1 MAGRDTVG
9 RPGDIEAA
17 AAELYGLP
25 LDEFTAARNE
35 RVKQARAAGDG
46 GAAVAI
52 GRLAKPNKVAWLA
65 NQLVRE
71 DADGIRA
78 LLELGES
85 MRQATA
91 ALATEQLRQASRQQ
105 HQVINALVQQA
116 RSLASAA
123 GQAMSDDTARGLGDT
138 LHAAL
143 ADEQAARQLSQGR
156 LISGLASSGFPGID
170 AGAASGP
177 ARATSAGRRA
187 QPGKPGAGQR
197 AAGQRAATGTAAA
210 RRREQVTRARQD
222 EREARGR
229 AAKADRARENAQ
241 AALALA
247 EDAARAAAGN
257 VGRLEAELDAA
268 LQARTS
274 ADRAQRQARKDA
286 DRADRMARHAQRRLA
301 DATARTWSSNAGASS
316 PGASQQ
322 PLVGRAQVL
331 ALSGAPALPL
341 PQLPGR
347 IGQVRQLG
355 HDLND
360 LPAARLIT
368 AEREDRDLDGRH
380 GPVGP
385 VPARAPAS

>member
-1 MAGRDTVG
+1 MTGRDTAG
-9 RPGDIEAA
+9 RPGGAEAA

-46 GAAVAI
+46 GAAEAI
-52 GRLAKPNKVAWLA
+52 GKLAKPNKVAWLA

-91 ALATEQLRQASRQQ
+91 SLATEQLRQASRQQ
-105 HQVINALVQQA
+105 HQIINALVQQA

-123 GQAMSDDTARGLGDT
+123 GQAMSEDTARGLGDT

-156 LISGLASSGFPGID
+156 LSSGLASSGFPGID
-170 AGAASGP
+170 AGAASRP
-177 ARATSAGRRA
+177 ARATTAGRRA
-187 QPGKPGAGQR
+187 QPGQR
-197 AAGQRAATGTAAA
+197 AAGQRAAGQRGAAGMVAA

-229 AAKADRARENAQ
+229 AAKADRAREKAQ
-241 AALALA
+241 AALARA
-247 EDAARAAAGN
+247 EDAARAAAGD
-257 VGRLEAELDAA
+257 VGRLETELDAA

-274 ADRAQRQARKDA
+274 ADRAQRQARQDA
-286 DRADRMARHAQRRLA
+286 SRADRVARHAQQRLA
-301 DATARTWSSNAGASS
+301 DATARRT
-316 PGASQQ
+316 
-322 PLVGRAQVL
+322 
-331 ALSGAPALPL
+331 
-341 PQLPGR
+341 
-347 IGQVRQLG
+347 
-355 HDLND
+355 DL
-360 LPAARLIT
+360 
-368 AEREDRDLDGRH
+368 ER
-380 GPVGP
+380 
-385 VPARAPAS
+385 

>member
-9 RPGDIEAA
+9 RPGDVEAA

-35 RVKQARAAGDG
+35 RVKQARAVGDG

-52 GRLAKPNKVAWLA
+52 GKLAKPNKVAWLA

-71 DADGIRA
+71 DADEIRA

-91 ALATEQLRQASRQQ
+91 SLAAEQLRQASRQQ
-105 HQVINALVQQA
+105 HQIIYALVQQA

-123 GQAMSDDTARGLGDT
+123 GQAMSEDTARGLEDT

-177 ARATSAGRRA
+177 ARATAAGRRA
-187 QPGKPGAGQR
+187 QPGRPGAGQR
-197 AAGQRAATGTAAA
+197 AAGQRAAGQRAAGQRAAGQRAAGQRAAAGTAAA

-301 DATARTWSSNAGASS
+301 DATARRT
-316 PGASQQ
+316 
-322 PLVGRAQVL
+322 
-331 ALSGAPALPL
+331 
-341 PQLPGR
+341 
-347 IGQVRQLG
+347 
-355 HDLND
+355 DL
-360 LPAARLIT
+360 
-368 AEREDRDLDGRH
+368 EQ
-380 GPVGP
+380 
-385 VPARAPAS
+385 

>member
-9 RPGDIEAA
+9 RPGGVEAA
-17 AAELYGLP
+17 AEELYGLP

-35 RVKQARAAGDG
+35 RVKQARADGDS

-52 GRLAKPNKVAWLA
+52 GKLAKPNKVAWLA

-156 LISGLASSGFPGID
+156 LSSGLASSGFPGLD
-170 AGAASGP
+170 AAAAAPP
-177 ARATSAGRRA
+177 ARATAAGRRA
-187 QPGKPGAGQR
+187 QPAKPAAGQR
-197 AAGQRAATGTAAA
+197 AAGQRAAGQRAAGQRAAAGLAAA
-210 RRREQVTRARQD
+210 RRREQVTRARQE
-222 EREARGR
+222 EREARSH
-229 AAKADRARENAQ
+229 AAKADRAREKSG

-247 EDAARAAAGN
+247 EAAARAAAGN

-268 LQARTS
+268 LQARTG

-286 DRADRMARHAQRRLA
+286 ERADRIARNAQRRLA
-301 DATARTWSSNAGASS
+301 DATAR
-316 PGASQQ
+316 
-322 PLVGRAQVL
+322 
-331 ALSGAPALPL
+331 
-341 PQLPGR
+341 R
-347 IGQVRQLG
+347 I
-355 HDLND
+355 DL
-360 LPAARLIT
+360 
-368 AEREDRDLDGRH
+368 EQ
-380 GPVGP
+380 
-385 VPARAPAS
+385 

>member
-1 MAGRDTVG
+1 MLIEAVWLTPGDRKGSMTGRDTAG
-9 RPGDIEAA
+9 RPGGAEAA

-52 GRLAKPNKVAWLA
+52 GKLAKPNKVAWLA

-91 ALATEQLRQASRQQ
+91 SLATEQLRQASRQQ

-123 GQAMSDDTARGLGDT
+123 GQAMSEDTARGLGDT

-156 LISGLASSGFPGID
+156 LSSGLASSGFPGID
-170 AGAASGP
+170 AGAASPP
-177 ARATSAGRRA
+177 ARATTAGRRA
-187 QPGKPGAGQR
+187 QPGQR
-197 AAGQRAATGTAAA
+197 AAGQRAAGPGAAGQRGAGQRGAAGMAAA

-229 AAKADRARENAQ
+229 AAKADRAREKAQ
-241 AALALA
+241 AALARA
-247 EDAARAAAGN
+247 EAAARAAAGD

-274 ADRAQRQARKDA
+274 ADRAQRQARQDA
-286 DRADRMARHAQRRLA
+286 SRADRVARHAQQRLA
-301 DATARTWSSNAGASS
+301 DATARRT
-316 PGASQQ
+316 
-322 PLVGRAQVL
+322 
-331 ALSGAPALPL
+331 
-341 PQLPGR
+341 
-347 IGQVRQLG
+347 
-355 HDLND
+355 DL
-360 LPAARLIT
+360 
-368 AEREDRDLDGRH
+368 ER
-380 GPVGP
+380 
-385 VPARAPAS
+385 